1 MMRRREF
8 IAGIG
13 GTAAWP
19 LVAGAQQP
27 PTPVI
32 GFLSSVG
39 PADAPA
45 MLAAFHKGLGEAG
58 YFENKNLV
66 IEYRWAENKNDR
78 LPALARDLVEH
89 HVVAIGAFGNAAPAL
104 AAKAATSIIPI
115 VFRFGNDPARAG
127 LVSSLNKPGGNITG
141 VVSLSEEI
149 GSKRF
154 EFIHQMAPGASS
166 IAALVNPTS
175 LEQEGRT
182 RELENAARTLD
193 IRLLVLN
200 ASTAREIDEA
210 FATMAQQ
217 KIGALLAGADAFFYA
232 QRHQLVTLAARY
244 RIPALY
250 HARESVEAG
259 GLMSYGADIADGY
272 RLAAVYLGRI
282 LKGEKPADLPVQ
294 RSTRFEMILNRRTA
308 KSLGIEVPT
317 ALLVTADEVVD

>member
-89 HVVAIGAFGNAAPAL
+89 HVVAIGAFGTP
-104 AAKAATSIIPI
+104 
-115 VFRFGNDPARAG
+115 
-127 LVSSLNKPGGNITG
+127 
-141 VVSLSEEI
+141 
-149 GSKRF
+149 
-154 EFIHQMAPGASS
+154 H
-166 IAALVNPTS
+166 
-175 LEQEGRT
+175 
-182 RELENAARTLD
+182 
-193 IRLLVLN
+193 
-200 ASTAREIDEA
+200 
-210 FATMAQQ
+210 
-217 KIGALLAGADAFFYA
+217 
-232 QRHQLVTLAARY
+232 
-244 RIPALY
+244 
-250 HARESVEAG
+250 
-259 GLMSYGADIADGY
+259 
-272 RLAAVYLGRI
+272 
-282 LKGEKPADLPVQ
+282 Q
-294 RSTRFEMILNRRTA
+294 RSPRKQLPRSFPSSSDLATILSGRASFRA
-308 KSLGIEVPT
+308 
-317 ALLVTADEVVD
+317 